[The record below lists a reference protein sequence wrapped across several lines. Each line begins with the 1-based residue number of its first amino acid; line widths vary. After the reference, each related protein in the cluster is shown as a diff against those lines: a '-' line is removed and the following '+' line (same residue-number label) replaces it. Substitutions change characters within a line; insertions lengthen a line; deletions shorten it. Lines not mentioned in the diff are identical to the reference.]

1 MNTLEK
7 TIAVG
12 ALLVL
17 IALPVLLIIIPKL
30 HALPILLPLSIFA
43 FIANA
48 ALLFV
53 VFKDVF
59 ARPFASPAKRY
70 LWVLLIFFFPPA
82 ILVYLPLHGFRT
94 R

>member
-1 MNTLEK
+1 MDSREK
-7 TIAVG
+7 LISVA

-17 IALPVLLIIIPKL
+17 IGVPALLIIMPKL
-30 HALPILLPLSIFA
+30 HALPVLLPLSIVV

-48 ALLFV
+48 TLLFV
-53 VFKDVF
+53 VFKDIF
-59 ARPFASPAKRY
+59 ARPFPSPGRRY

-82 ILVYLPLHGFRT
+82 ILAYLPLHGFKT